1 MGSYP
6 SACFRLPPLAA
17 KCRQKQKTTDKVA
30 FAYRIIHAVKRYSL
44 NSALFVV
51 GIADGIVPARDLGD
65 RKLPQA
71 SLGQ

>member
-6 SACFRLPPLAA
+6 SPCFVFPPLAA
-17 KCRQKQKTTDKVA
+17 KCRQKEKTTDKVA
-30 FAYRIIHAVKRYSL
+30 FACVFLHAVKRHSL

-51 GIADGIVPARDLGD
+51 GIADGIVPAPDLGD